1 MQILKADTERRR
13 LGDFGEKEA
22 VKFLRRQGYKIVKTN
37 YVDRGHE
44 IDIVAENREYLIFVE
59 VKTRDVARTSSME
72 ARPAS
77 AVDKKKQMS
86 IITAAKYLCAVTRD
100 KKKRFD
106 IIEVYVEME
115 KDKPKVKDIKHLMG
129 AFNLNTAMGR

>member
-1 MQILKADTERRR
+1 MRVLKIGTDERR

-22 VKFLRRQGYKIVKTN
+22 AKFLRKEGYKILHTN

-44 IDIVAENREYLIFVE
+44 IDIVAENKEYLIFVE
-59 VKTRDVARTSSME
+59 VKTRDISKSNPKE
-72 ARPAS
+72 PRPAS

-86 IITAAKYLCAVTRD
+86 IILAAKYLALTVKG

-106 IIEVYVEME
+106 VIEIYV
-115 KDKPKVKDIKHLMG
+115 DGSGATPKIVDIKHLMG
-129 AFNLNTAMGR
+129 AFNFNTATV

>member
-1 MQILKADTERRR
+1 MRVLKVDTEERR

-22 VKFLRRQGYKIVKTN
+22 VKFLRKQGYKILYTN

-44 IDIVAENREYLIFVE
+44 IDIVAENKEYLIFVE
-59 VKTRDVARTSSME
+59 VKTRDAAKNNPKE
-72 ARPAS
+72 PRPAS

-86 IITAAKYLCAVTRD
+86 IILAAKYLAMTERG

-106 IIEVYVEME
+106 VIEVYANTEGSSL
-115 KDKPKVKDIKHLMG
+115 KVIDIKHLTG
-129 AFNLNTAMGR
+129 AFNYNTAQTR

>member
-1 MQILKADTERRR
+1 MRVLKVATDERR

-22 VKFLRRQGYKIVKTN
+22 AKFLRKAGYKILHTN

-44 IDIVAENREYLIFVE
+44 IDIVAQNKEYLVFVE
-59 VKTRDVARTSSME
+59 VKTRDISKSNPKE
-72 ARPAS
+72 PRPAS

-86 IITAAKYLCAVTRD
+86 IILAAKYLALTVKG

-106 IIEVYVEME
+106 VIEVYV
-115 KDKPKVKDIKHLMG
+115 DGSGPCPKIVDIKHLIG
-129 AFNLNTAMGR
+129 AFNFNTATI

>member
-1 MQILKADTERRR
+1 MRVLKIDTDERR

-22 VKFLRRQGYKIVKTN
+22 AKFLRKAGYKILHTN

-44 IDIVAENREYLIFVE
+44 IDIVAENKEYLIFVE
-59 VKTRDVARTSSME
+59 VKTRDVSKSDPRE
-72 ARPAS
+72 PRPAS

-86 IITAAKYLCAVTRD
+86 IILASKYLSLTVKG

-106 IIEVYVEME
+106 VIEVYA
-115 KDKPKVKDIKHLMG
+115 DASGACPKVVDIKHLMG
-129 AFNLNTAMGR
+129 AFNFNTARF